1 LAIERGFEVGSRPWE
16 RGDAY
21 VGQQRLSS
29 HAVHGTTVDLVM
41 RHLTKGAGG
50 FQPESDM
57 ITG

>member
-41 RHLTKGAGG
+41 RHLTKGA
-50 FQPESDM
+50 
-57 ITG
+57 